1 MAIFK
6 GFATIVKYLRETIG
20 EGIAAYCVSYT
31 LMRSFVLLYKQ
42 FTLYKQ
48 KVLRILTGTK
58 HRQTKLQ
65 RLEKVRILVFRL
77 LVHQI
82 NYL

>member
-1 MAIFK
+1 MKSREFIMHYHCKLDASNLNRNNSFMAIFK

-48 KVLRILTGTK
+48 KV
-58 HRQTKLQ
+58 
-65 RLEKVRILVFRL
+65 
-77 LVHQI
+77 
-82 NYL
+82 

>member
-6 GFATIVKYLRETIG
+6 GFATILKYLRETIG

-48 KVLRILTGTK
+48 KV
-58 HRQTKLQ
+58 
-65 RLEKVRILVFRL
+65 
-77 LVHQI
+77 
-82 NYL
+82 

>member
-6 GFATIVKYLRETIG
+6 RFATIVKYLRETIG

-48 KVLRILTGTK
+48 KV
-58 HRQTKLQ
+58 
-65 RLEKVRILVFRL
+65 
-77 LVHQI
+77 
-82 NYL
+82 